1 MVIERETKGIQSE
14 AIVKERGFTLIEII
28 LLVVILGV
36 LAAIVVPKY
45 LDLSKSAE
53 KAVAEQ
59 LVGSMRSALTLYY
72 SNWMAKQK
80 GTWKNFRDNISIP
93 NFVKVVGDQMGLT
106 GNETLIL
113 EKHMTSRFVNDQPSS
128 IKDYAQDGS
137 GRHLRFVFKN
147 GAILDI
153 YYDREKPA
161 IDAVYTGFN

>member
-1 MVIERETKGIQSE
+1 ME
-14 AIVKERGFTLIEII
+14 ERGFTLIEII
-28 LLVVILGV
+28 ILIVILGI
-36 LAAIVVPKY
+36 LSAIVIPRY
-45 LDLSKSAE
+45 LDLSRSSE

-72 SNWMAKQK
+72 SNWVAKQK
-80 GTWKNFRDNISIP
+80 GTLKNFRDNISIP
-93 NFVKVVGDQMGLT
+93 NFVKVAGDAMGLT
-106 GNETLIL
+106 GNETLVL
-113 EKHMTSRFVNDQPSS
+113 ERHMTSRFVNDQPSS

-161 IDAVYTGFN
+161 IDAVFTGF